1 MTDEQLV
8 KLAQS
13 GDNQSME
20 ELLNRYRGLVRS
32 RARGYFLIGAEPED
46 LLQEGMIGLFKAV
59 RDYAENK
66 NVPFS
71 AFAALCVNRQ
81 FSTAVK
87 SSLREK
93 HKPLNNY
100 VSLSVP
106 TGEEG
111 DPIPLWAP
119 EDPAS
124 IYEGREEFRSLL
136 EKIGRLLSP
145 LEKKVLGVYLKGV
158 SYEEISAALGISRKQ
173 TDNALQRIKKKLSQS

>member
-8 KLAQS
+8 KRAQA

-59 RDYAENK
+59 RDYSESR

-87 SSLREK
+87 AALRDK

-100 VSLSVP
+100 ISLSEP
-106 TGEEG
+106 GDG
-111 DPIPLWAP
+111 DPLKLWAP
-119 EDPAS
+119 DDPES
-124 IYEGREEFRSLL
+124 IVEGREDLRSLL
-136 EKIGRLLSP
+136 EKIDRLLSP
-145 LEKKVLGVYLKGV
+145 LEKKVLNVYLKGA
-158 SYEEISAALGISRKQ
+158 SYAEISEALGISRKQ
-173 TDNALQRIKKKLSQS
+173 TDNALQRIKKKLAD